1 MLSLSSPK
9 PSTFSKFHSSRR
21 KQLSTRLPCIVKS
34 LLNLTTQSQLAQA
47 ISSLELL
54 SRKGIRLPCQ
64 TLAYLIQR
72 CANSKSLKLGKRI
85 HLHLK
90 LTGFKR
96 PNAFLANN
104 LINMYMKCGDYVGA
118 YKVFDEMP
126 MRNLYS
132 WNNMLS
138 GYAKLGKIKPARK
151 LFDKMPEKDVVSWNT
166 MVIAYAQS
174 GFCNEALR
182 FYRELRN
189 LGIGYNEYSFAGLLN
204 VCVKFKELE
213 LTRQAHGQ
221 VLVAGF
227 LSNLVISS
235 SVVHAYAK
243 CREISDARL
252 LFDEMNVRDI
262 LAWTTLVSGYAQ
274 LGDME
279 AANELFDLMPKKNPV
294 SWTALIAGY
303 AKHGLG
309 HKALELFTKMMM
321 LHISPDQFTFSSC
334 LCACASIASLNHGKQ
349 IHGYLIRTNFSPNT
363 IVVSSLIDM
372 YSKCGSMGIA
382 RLVFDLVGNKRD
394 VVLWN
399 TMISALA
406 QHGHGEEA
414 IRLFDDMVRLRMK
427 PDGITMVVILN
438 ACSHSGLV
446 QEGLRLFDSMTSCH
460 GVVPNQ
466 EHYACLIDLLGR
478 AGHFD
483 MLMNQLEKMPCK
495 PNDRIWNALVGV
507 CRIHG
512 NVELGRKAAEKLIEL
527 KPQSSAAY
535 VLLSSIYA
543 AHGRWESVEKVRQLM
558 NERRVRKERALSWID
573 IENKVHSFTVSDQL
587 HPLKEVIYSILEQLA
602 DHIEEEE
609 VASFNNE

>member
-1 MLSLSSPK
+1 MPSLSSPK
-9 PSTFSKFHSSRR
+9 PSTFSKFHSFPR
-21 KQLSTRLPCIVKS
+21 KQLSTRPPCIVKS
-34 LLNLTTQSQLAQA
+34 FLNLTSQSQLAQA
-47 ISSLELL
+47 ISSLEPL

-64 TLAYLIQR
+64 TLGYLILQ
-72 CANSKSLKLGKRI
+72 CAKTKSLKLGKKI

-104 LINMYMKCGDYVGA
+104 LIHMYMTCADYVGA

-126 MRNLYS
+126 MKNVYS

-138 GYAKLGKIKPARK
+138 GYAKLGKVKPARK

-174 GFCNEALR
+174 GLYNEALR
-182 FYRELRN
+182 LYRELRN

-204 VCVKFKELE
+204 VCVKCKEVD

-235 SVVHAYAK
+235 SVVDAYAK
-243 CREISDARL
+243 CSKMSDARL

-262 LAWTTLVSGYAQ
+262 LSWTTMVSGYAQ

-279 AANELFDLMPKKNPV
+279 AANEIFDLMPKKNPV

-303 AKHGLG
+303 ARHGLG
-309 HKALELFTKMMM
+309 HKALELFTKMLM
-321 LHISPDQFTFSSC
+321 LRISPDQFTFSSC

-349 IHGYLIRTNFSPNT
+349 IHGYFTRTHFRPNT

-372 YSKCGSMGIA
+372 YSKCGSIEMA
-382 RLVFDLVGNKRD
+382 SLVFDLMGNKRD

-399 TMISALA
+399 TIISALA

-414 IRLFDDMVRLRMK
+414 IQMFDDMVRLGMK
-427 PDGITMVVILN
+427 PDEITLVVILN

-446 QEGLRLFDSMTSCH
+446 MEGLRLFESMTCCH

-483 MLMNQLEKMPCK
+483 RLVGQLEKMPCK
-495 PNDRIWNALVGV
+495 PNDQIWNALVGV

-543 AHGRWESVEKVRQLM
+543 ALGRWESVEKVRQLM
-558 NERRVRKERALSWID
+558 NERQVKKERAVSWID

-587 HPLKEVIYSILEQLA
+587 HPLKEAIYSVLVQLA
-602 DHIEEEE
+602 DHMEEE
-609 VASFNNE
+609 VASINNE